1 MNSELA
7 NHPGWKW
14 CTFEGAELGSLLL
27 GQETSL
33 REKIIWMEQLQ
44 KLQSRI
50 AENRVDRICE
60 SKIDD
65 QPLNGD

>member
-14 CTFEGAELGSLLL
+14 CTFEGAEWNSLLV
-27 GQETSL
+27 GQQTSL

-44 KLQSRI
+44 KLHDRI
-50 AENRVDRICE
+50 AENRVEGIGKPE
-60 SKIDD
+60 VAS
-65 QPLNGD
+65 PALSGD